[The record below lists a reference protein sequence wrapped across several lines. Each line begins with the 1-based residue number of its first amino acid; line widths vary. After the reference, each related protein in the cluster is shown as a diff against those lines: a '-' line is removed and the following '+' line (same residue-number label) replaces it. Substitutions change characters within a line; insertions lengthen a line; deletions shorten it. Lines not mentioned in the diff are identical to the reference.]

1 MNVMEIK
8 RTESVQ
14 KGQFTAYLD
23 GEQAG
28 LMTYSWAGDARFIID
43 HTEADPKFSGHGV
56 GKSLVMAAVEY
67 AREKKVS
74 IIPLCPFAKS
84 VFERVKEIRDV
95 L

>member
-1 MNVMEIK
+1 MEIT
-8 RTESVQ
+8 RTENGH
-14 KGQFTAYLD
+14 KGQFTAFLD

-28 LMTYSWAGDARFIID
+28 LMTYSWAGEDRFIID
-43 HTEADPKFSGHGV
+43 HTEADPKFSGRGV
-56 GKSLVMAAVEY
+56 GKSLVLAAVDY

-84 VFERVKEIRDV
+84 VFQRVKEIQDV